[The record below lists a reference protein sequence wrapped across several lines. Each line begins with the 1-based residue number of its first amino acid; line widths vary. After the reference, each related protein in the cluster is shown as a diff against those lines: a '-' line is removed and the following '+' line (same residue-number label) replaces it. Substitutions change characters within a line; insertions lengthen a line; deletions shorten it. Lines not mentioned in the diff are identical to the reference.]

1 MGTAIWLGL
10 KFTVRFMVTVTA
22 RLYGDVRVRVG
33 HVSAVLVLWGQV
45 YREDVRAGQLSRIP
59 SRRRC
64 LDI

>member
-1 MGTAIWLGL
+1 
-10 KFTVRFMVTVTA
+10 MVTVTA

>member
-22 RLYGDVRVRVG
+22 RLHGDVRVRVG